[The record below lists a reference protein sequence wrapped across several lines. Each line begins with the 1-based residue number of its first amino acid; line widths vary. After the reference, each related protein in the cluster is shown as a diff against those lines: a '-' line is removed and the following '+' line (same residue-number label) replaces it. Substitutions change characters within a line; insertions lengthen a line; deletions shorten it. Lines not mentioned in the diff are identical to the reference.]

1 MLELLLQRSFSPIGR
16 GKPMMRLFLCSILAA
31 FLVACGSQVQRPSVS
46 SDLVERERQQQWE
59 MALRLQ
65 LERAEQVHR
74 VSSLLKTQ
82 ATELCENQL
91 EPVLGVFWL
100 GPDSFSYNGK
110 DVAARLFGLDEES
123 LRVHSVLVGQP
134 GAAAG
139 LKRGDAILRIGD
151 TPVSSYQSWYSLTK
165 VEHAQNLIRKLGKN
179 PIDLELRRG
188 SEVLSIKID
197 PILACRYPVEIMAD
211 DRLNA
216 FASGEKIMITT
227 GMLRFIK
234 NDDELAH
241 IIGHEIAH
249 NALNHIDKMRG
260 VGTVAG
266 AAGILLDIG
275 LAAAGIQT
283 GGAIGRAGVNAGR
296 VVFSKEFE
304 MESDYVGLYLAARA
318 GFDVSNAPNF
328 FRRMA
333 VEHSGSISNHFLSS
347 HPSSPERSVA
357 MEGALKE
364 IQDKLKAGE
373 PLVLRRIEALKSENE
388 PEN

>member
-1 MLELLLQRSFSPIGR
+1 MH
-16 GKPMMRLFLCSILAA
+16 LFICSIFLAA
-31 FLVACGSQVQRPSVS
+31 LLVACGPQVQRPSVS
-46 SDLVERERQQQWE
+46 SDLVERERRQQWE

-74 VSSLLKTQ
+74 VSSLLKVQ

-110 DVAARLFGLDEES
+110 DAAARIFGLDEDS
-123 LRVHSVLVGQP
+123 LRVHSVLAGQP
-134 GAAAG
+134 GATAG
-139 LKRGDAILRIGD
+139 LKPGDAILKIGG
-151 TPVSSYQSWYSLTK
+151 TPISSYQSWYSITK
-165 VEHAQNLIRKLGKN
+165 VEHAQNLIRKLEKN

-188 SEVLSIKID
+188 SEVLSMKID
-197 PILACRYPVEIMAD
+197 PILACRYPVEITAD
-211 DRLNA
+211 DRINA
-216 FASGEKIMITT
+216 FASGDKIIITT
-227 GMLRFIK
+227 GMLRFVR

-249 NALNHIDKMRG
+249 NALNHIGKMRG
-260 VGTVAG
+260 AGTVAG

-275 LAAAGIQT
+275 LAAAGVNT

-296 VVFSKEFE
+296 IIFSKEFE
-304 MESDYVGLYLAARA
+304 MKSDYVGLYLAARA

-333 VEHSGSISNHFLSS
+333 VEHSGSITNSFLSS

-357 MEGALKE
+357 MEGALEE
-364 IQDKLKAGE
+364 IQAKRKAGE
-373 PLVLRRIEALKSENE
+373 ALVFRRIEAVKSENA